1 MKKILKIFKT
11 IIDIVLTCLVI
22 AFVLVVCLQRF
33 SNNEISF
40 FKYRMFTVVSGS
52 MLPEYEIGDVLISKE
67 VDPTT
72 IKKGD
77 DVSYLGKTGTF
88 KDKVVTHRVIKI
100 EKDVDGKLIFHTK
113 GLANLIEDPIVYED
127 QIYGV
132 VQKKD
137 AVLSFVY
144 KCVATKEGMFLF
156 IGIPILYI
164 IGSEM
169 VSFMLEKEE
178 KRRAKL
184 REQKE
189 EENIVK
195 SDVKTTKKI
204 VKKTSSKKEEK
215 NLDKKNEK

>member
-11 IIDIVLTCLVI
+11 IVDIVLTVLVI

-40 FKYRMFTVVSGS
+40 AGYRMFTVVSGS

-67 VDPTT
+67 VDPST
-72 IKKGD
+72 IKVGD
-77 DVSYLGKTGTF
+77 DVSYLGKSGTF

-100 EKDVDGKLIFHTK
+100 DEDVDGKTVFHTK

-132 VQKKD
+132 VKKKD

-169 VSFMLEKEE
+169 ISFMLEKEE

-184 REQKE
+184 REG
-189 EENIVK
+189 
-195 SDVKTTKKI
+195 KI
-204 VKKTSSKKEEK
+204 VVNDEKTPKKNTKNNDDEKEEK
-215 NLDKKNEK
+215 KKKKKK